1 VAAGEE
7 DSARGMAVA
16 GGDGRAPLGSDTR
29 RGKQVGP
36 EEVLDPAA
44 VDAMKRIPSPSGGGG
59 APCSADEGVCG
70 LFASCWNRL
79 R

>member
-1 VAAGEE
+1 MAAGEE

-59 APCSADEGVCG
+59 LLAQQMREFADSLLLAGTG
-70 LFASCWNRL
+70 
-79 R
+79 